1 MIDRERWL
9 EAMRERLGEDAG
21 GQAEV
26 AGFHI
31 AERGSLVLHDE
42 ETAGLTARGA
52 AGAAG
57 ETASLMR
64 FVCEEAARD
73 TEELL
78 EQAQR
83 LDAYAHTLAL
93 KGEGEGL
100 PLPLPIYASATPNGR
115 VVANFCACSPFDE
128 TDEAVA
134 MLDRFLQDNPLNSS
148 LDNPSNSRRAMPLG
162 GGVGL

>member
-1 MIDRERWL
+1 MIDKERWL

-42 ETAGLTARGA
+42 ETAGLTAG
-52 AGAAG
+52 GAAG

-78 EQAQR
+78 EQAQL

-93 KGEGEGL
+93 KGEGEG
-100 PLPLPIYASATPNGR
+100 LPLPIYASATPNGR

-134 MLDRFLQDNPLNSS
+134 MLDRFLQDNPLNS
-148 LDNPSNSRRAMPLG
+148 RRALPLG
-162 GGVGL
+162 GGVAL

>member
-52 AGAAG
+52 AGVAAGAAG

-100 PLPLPIYASATPNGR
+100 PLPIYASATPNGR

-134 MLDRFLQDNPLNSS
+134 MLDRFLQDNPLNSP
-148 LDNPSNSRRAMPLG
+148 LNSRRALPLG
-162 GGVGL
+162 GGVAL